1 VTTPAPVEVESAY
14 RAQTLALA
22 TLAAGEMTGAL
33 ALPVPDVVFLAAGA
47 AVVAR
52 AASRATAAADL
63 SLAAAV
69 TPAGSPPL
77 PLGLLPDP
85 GVAVRARKGLATLL
99 DTLPGDPPDD
109 GEQAAARR
117 EPITAR
123 AVRLARA
130 ESLDAGRKA
139 YREGMTRRGVPGWV
153 RVTGPD
159 PCPLCAGLAAR
170 AEVLPADHRMATHVG
185 CSCVQRP
192 TILRPTRG
200 RSRAA

>member
-1 VTTPAPVEVESAY
+1 MTPASVTQPVKSAY
-14 RAQTLALA
+14 RAETLALV

-33 ALPVPDVVFLAAGA
+33 ALPAPDPVFLAAGA

-63 SLAAAV
+63 SLALADPG
-69 TPAGSPPL
+69 TPAL
-77 PLGLLPDP
+77 PLGLTSEP

-99 DTLPGDPPDD
+99 DELPGDPPDD
-109 GEQAAARR
+109 GEAAAARR

-130 ESLDAGRKA
+130 ESLDAGLKA
-139 YREGMTRRGVPGWV
+139 YRDGMTRRGVRGWT

-170 AEVLPADHRMATHVG
+170 NEVLPADHRMATHVG

-192 TILRPTRG
+192 TTLRPTRG